1 MFLRLRLLDS
11 MVEACSA
18 AAVARA
24 AVKVE
29 AAQLPALR

>member
-11 MVEACSA
+11 MVEAYSA